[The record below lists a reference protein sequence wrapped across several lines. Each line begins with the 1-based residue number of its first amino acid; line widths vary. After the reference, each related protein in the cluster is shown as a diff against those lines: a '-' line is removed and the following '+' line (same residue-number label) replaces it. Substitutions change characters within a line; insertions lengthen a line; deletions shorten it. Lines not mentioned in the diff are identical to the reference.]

1 MKFLIF
7 QLVLGRNDKSINA
20 LSILQDSQPGH
31 TALIPLSESVRIYYR
46 LNFLYFLGKRT
57 FITVSN
63 VQELSGDNVLEF
75 LYFQMY
81 VKAELSDPSRAVVEI
96 GTGYFAEMNRD
107 KAQAFLERKK
117 AYITKQVFRLLTL
130 KRNEKFESDIT
141 EWSPWNS
148 EHFNIKFIIL
158 P

>member
-1 MKFLIF
+1 M
-7 QLVLGRNDKSINA
+7 
-20 LSILQDSQPGH
+20 
-31 TALIPLSESVRIYYR
+31 PLNI
-46 LNFLYFLGKRT
+46 
-57 FITVSN
+57 
-63 VQELSGDNVLEF
+63 

-130 KRNEKFESDIT
+130 KPNEKFESDIRVI
-141 EWSPWNS
+141 SM
-148 EHFNIKFIIL
+148 KFGTL
-158 P
+158 